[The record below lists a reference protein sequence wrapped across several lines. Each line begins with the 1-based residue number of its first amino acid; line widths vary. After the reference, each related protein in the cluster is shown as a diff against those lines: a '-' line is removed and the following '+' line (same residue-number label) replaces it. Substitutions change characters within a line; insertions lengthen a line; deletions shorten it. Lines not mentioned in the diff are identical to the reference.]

1 MLALSTLSVLFY
13 GSNTPYAGPGDLYSE
28 ETQGDMLGSLIF
40 DSTAKVT
47 YEVTVEGDY
56 EYLGIRSAAN
66 ALYLTDISIS
76 WE

>member
-1 MLALSTLSVLFY
+1 
-13 GSNTPYAGPGDLYSE
+13 
-28 ETQGDMLGSLIF
+28 MLGSLIF